1 MLKGLW
7 LWLGRLLGKLLLTVA
22 LIGLVGWGVGEL
34 YYAWKFSG
42 PVSTQEQIPAD
53 EAALT
58 RLIIE
63 DAVRIVEQHRDNTRV
78 LRDAHAKA
86 HGCVRADVQVLA
98 DLDASLRQGVF
109 SEPGHVWQA
118 WMRLSNGNAYPQFDR
133 ARDARGMAI
142 KLLDV
147 PGEKLMKSPQHA
159 GEQDFVMFNHP
170 AFFVRDV
177 AEYRSNFAAQAD
189 GQKVQA
195 FFPSWDPRTWE
206 VRHLVIALKTLSPAP
221 ESPVDTT
228 YNSIAPFKLG
238 DLNIKYRVV
247 PAPQNCPPYQL
258 PEQNTALPNFL
269 RNALYQQLSLDRAP
283 ACFELQVQKQDAQY
297 YMPIE
302 DPSVEWDEKLSPFES
317 VARITVPPQDFDSR
331 EQNLFCDNLSFN
343 PWHALAAHRPIGG
356 INRLRKS
363 VYEAVS
369 AYRHQ
374 RNAAPAA
381 AGPENSA
388 SQVDEEETGTELSQ

>member
-1 MLKGLW
+1 MLETLW
-7 LWLGRLLGKLLLTVA
+7 LWFCRLFGRLLALLLILAGLAWA
-22 LIGLVGWGVGEL
+22 LGEL

-42 PVSTQEQIPAD
+42 PVSSEEQIPPD

-86 HGCVRADVQVLA
+86 HGCVKAEVQVL
-98 DLDASLRQGVF
+98 DELDPALRHGVF
-109 SEPGHVWQA
+109 SQPGHTWQA
-118 WMRLSNGNAYPQFDR
+118 WIRLSNGNAYPQFDR

-142 KLLDV
+142 KLLEV
-147 PGEKLMKSPQHA
+147 PGEKLMKSPTHA

-170 AFFVRDV
+170 VFFVRDV

-189 GQKVQA
+189 GKKALA
-195 FFPSWDPRTWE
+195 FLPSWDPRSWE
-206 VRHLVIALKTLSPAP
+206 IRHLIIALKTLAPAP
-221 ESPVDTT
+221 ESPVATT

-238 DLNIKYRVV
+238 PHNIKYRVV
-247 PAPQNCPPYQL
+247 PAPQHCPPYQL

-283 ACFELQVQKQDAQY
+283 ACFELQVQRQNPQH

-302 DPSVEWDEKLSPFES
+302 DTSVEWDEKIAPFES
-317 VARITVPPQDFDSR
+317 VARISVPAQDFDSR

-343 PWHALAAHRPIGG
+343 PWHALPEHRPIGG
-356 INRLRKS
+356 INRLRQA

-374 RNAAPAA
+374 RNAAP
-381 AGPENSA
+381 
-388 SQVDEEETGTELSQ
+388 

>member
-1 MLKGLW
+1 MLKRFW
-7 LWLGRLLGKLLLTVA
+7 LWLGRLIGKLLLIVA
-22 LIGLVGWGVGEL
+22 LIGLSGWAVGEL
-34 YYAWKFSG
+34 YYAWKYSG
-42 PVSTQEQIPAD
+42 PVSTEEQVPA
-53 EAALT
+53 EESALT

-63 DAVRIVEQHRDNTRV
+63 DALRIVEQHRDNTRV

-86 HGCVRADVQVLA
+86 HGCVKAEVQVLE
-98 DLDASLRQGVF
+98 DLDAQLQHGVF
-109 SEPGHVWQA
+109 GEPGKIWQA
-118 WMRLSNGNAYPQFDR
+118 WIRLSNGNAYPQFDR

-147 PGEKLMKSPQHA
+147 PGEKLMHGAAHA
-159 GEQDFVMFNHP
+159 SEQDFVMFNHP
-170 AFFVRDV
+170 VFFVRDV

-189 GQKVQA
+189 GQKILA
-195 FFPSWDPRTWE
+195 FMPSWDPRSWE
-206 VRHLVIALKTLSPAP
+206 LRHLVIALKTLAPAP
-221 ESPVDTT
+221 QSPVATT

-238 DLNIKYRVV
+238 PHNIKYRVV

-283 ACFELQVQKQDAQY
+283 ACFEVQVQRQNPQH

-302 DPSVEWDEKLSPFES
+302 DTSIEWSEKVSPFES
-317 VARITVPPQDFDSR
+317 VARITLPAQDFDSR

-343 PWHALAAHRPIGG
+343 PWHALPEHQPIGG
-356 INRLRKS
+356 INRLRKA

-369 AYRHQ
+369 VYRHQ
-374 RNAAPAA
+374 RNGVNPAPSTGSRGL
-381 AGPENSA
+381 AGEG
-388 SQVDEEETGTELSQ
+388 E